1 MSYLVRE
8 IKPHFEK
15 SIQPILT
22 VLTRVHVNPNTMTL
36 LGLVFVIVGS
46 IFLYMRI
53 HFWSFVF
60 LALGGFADAL
70 DGSLARKNGTKS
82 EFGAFLDSLVD
93 RFSDA
98 SPFIAIS
105 LSSEEDYLSF
115 LSLLALVFS
124 FGVSYA
130 KARAESL
137 GIALNVGTFERT
149 ERWLTL
155 LAGILLNMI
164 EISVLVIFLG
174 SFITVLQRV
183 FAFKNRT
190 SN

>member
-46 IFLYMRI
+46 IFLYMRM

-137 GIALNVGTFERT
+137 GIAINVGTFERT

>member
-137 GIALNVGTFERT
+137 GIAINVGTFERT

>member
-46 IFLYMRI
+46 IFLYMRM

-149 ERWLTL
+149 ERWLIL

-164 EISVLVIFLG
+164 EISILVIFLG

>member
-183 FAFKNRT
+183 FAFKNRI

>member
-98 SPFIAIS
+98 LPFIAIS

-164 EISVLVIFLG
+164 EISILVIFLG

>member
-36 LGLVFVIVGS
+36 LGLVLVIVGS

-183 FAFKNRT
+183 FAFKKHA

>member
-46 IFLYMRI
+46 IFLYMRM

>member
-149 ERWLTL
+149 ERWLIL